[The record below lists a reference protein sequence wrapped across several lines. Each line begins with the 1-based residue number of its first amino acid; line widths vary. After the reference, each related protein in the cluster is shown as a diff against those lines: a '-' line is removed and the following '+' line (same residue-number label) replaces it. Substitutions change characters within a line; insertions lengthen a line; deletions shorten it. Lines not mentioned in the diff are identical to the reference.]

1 MIDAGRAPYGAI
13 ACFALALI
21 GDGAYALKTPRAG

>member
-1 MIDAGRAPYGAI
+1 MIDAGRAPHGVI

-21 GDGAYALKTPRAG
+21 GDGAYALKTRRGG